1 MNNQE
6 RYNLVLRLGELAK
19 RFGHS
24 DAETI
29 NEAIDE
35 IERLSGG
42 VEPVDDAWRTD
53 ESIFD
58 ANTAAAFVRRNTP
71 R

>member
-6 RYNLVLRLGELAK
+6 RYNLLLRLRELGE

-24 DAETI
+24 DGETI

-53 ESIFD
+53 EPIFGAD
-58 ANTAAAFVRRNTP
+58 KLP
-71 R
+71 